1 MKWINQLGVFTATC
15 AATLL
20 VTCKVHAAQDFHWPN
35 GARAAVSLAYDDA
48 VPSQLDNAIP
58 ALNRHGLR
66 GTFYL
71 TLGDAT
77 VQKRM
82 GEWRAAAS
90 KGHELANHTLFHQCA
105 GGTPTTDWVPPH
117 RDLRTTTA
125 EQMRD
130 QVIVANTMLAAL
142 DGKSERTFTVP
153 CGHWIAS
160 GTDYVDLIR
169 DHFVAIKAELG
180 AVVPSM
186 HSLDPY
192 NVPMVVPSNVTGQ
205 ELIALVKR
213 AAARGTMVNFTFH
226 GIGGD
231 HLSVSTEAHD
241 ELLRYLAD
249 NRKLLWTDTFLR
261 IMKYV
266 KARQGSRSSHDGR
279 QQLQARE

>member
-1 MKWINQLGVFTATC
+1 MKWINQLGVVAATC
-15 AATLL
+15 VAALL
-20 VTCKVHAAQDFHWPN
+20 VTGKVHAAEDFRWPN

-58 ALNRHGLR
+58 SLNRHGLR

-77 VQKRM
+77 VQERM
-82 GEWRAAAS
+82 REWRRAAA

-105 GGTPTTDWVPPH
+105 GGTPTTAWVAPH
-117 RDLRTTTA
+117 RDLRTITA

-142 DGKSERTFTVP
+142 DGQHERTFAVP
-153 CGHWIAS
+153 CGHRIAN
-160 GTDYVDLIR
+160 GTDYVDRIR

-186 HSLDPY
+186 HALDPY
-192 NVPMVVPSNVTGQ
+192 NVPVAVPSNVTGQ
-205 ELIALVKR
+205 ELIAMVKQ

-231 HLSVSTEAHD
+231 HLSVSKEAHD

-266 KARQGSRSSHDGR
+266 KAQQASRPSHDGH
-279 QQLQARE
+279 QKAQARE